1 MNLTNK
7 EIRFTVKGL
16 LIKKKAHVNES
27 GEVMLEGLIV
37 YTITVFLLFFLLAIF
52 SVLFQAWNVQ
62 TIANETA
69 AKAAATYKLAD
80 SDLADPYVSVDQITG
95 ISRFRY
101 WFGDDSLEREAE
113 TKSFEYSQDRLQKT
127 TYTKAVTQP
136 EVAVQVKEDTL
147 ARRHIEVT
155 ITGEYTVPFG
165 EALSYFGFDSIAHYE
180 TTASAECLD
189 LIDYIDTVDF
199 AGKQCS
205 LDILGSS
212 LVGAI
217 NKMMKL
223 IHDIT
228 D

>member
-1 MNLTNK
+1 M
-7 EIRFTVKGL
+7 
-16 LIKKKAHVNES
+16 KKKAHVNES

-180 TTASAECLD
+180 TTASAEFW
-189 LIDYIDTVDF
+189 I
-199 AGKQCS
+199 
-205 LDILGSS
+205 
-212 LVGAI
+212 
-217 NKMMKL
+217 
-223 IHDIT
+223 
-228 D
+228 

>member
-1 MNLTNK
+1 M
-7 EIRFTVKGL
+7 
-16 LIKKKAHVNES
+16 KKKEHVNES

-80 SDLADPYVSVDQITG
+80 SDLAAPYVSVEQITG

-136 EVAVQVKEDTL
+136 EVVVQVKEDTL

>member
-1 MNLTNK
+1 M
-7 EIRFTVKGL
+7 
-16 LIKKKAHVNES
+16 NES

-62 TIANETA
+62 TIANDTA

>member
-1 MNLTNK
+1 M
-7 EIRFTVKGL
+7 
-16 LIKKKAHVNES
+16 KKKAHVNES

-199 AGKQCS
+199 EGKQCS

>member
-1 MNLTNK
+1 M
-7 EIRFTVKGL
+7 
-16 LIKKKAHVNES
+16 KKKAHVNES

-101 WFGDDSLEREAE
+101 WFDDDSLEREAE

>member
-1 MNLTNK
+1 M
-7 EIRFTVKGL
+7 
-16 LIKKKAHVNES
+16 NES

>member
-1 MNLTNK
+1 M
-7 EIRFTVKGL
+7 
-16 LIKKKAHVNES
+16 KKKEHVNES

-80 SDLADPYVSVDQITG
+80 SDLADPYVSVEQITG

-136 EVAVQVKEDTL
+136 EVVVQVKEDTL

-180 TTASAECLD
+180 TTASAECRD

>member
-1 MNLTNK
+1 M
-7 EIRFTVKGL
+7 
-16 LIKKKAHVNES
+16 KKKAHVNES

-155 ITGEYTVPFG
+155 ITGAYTVPSG
-165 EALSYFGFDSIAHYE
+165 VALSYFGFDSIAHYE

>member
-1 MNLTNK
+1 M
-7 EIRFTVKGL
+7 
-16 LIKKKAHVNES
+16 NES

-189 LIDYIDTVDF
+189 LIDYIDTVGF

>member
-1 MNLTNK
+1 M
-7 EIRFTVKGL
+7 
-16 LIKKKAHVNES
+16 KKKAHVNES

-113 TKSFEYSQDRLQKT
+113 TKSFEYSQERLQKT

>member
-1 MNLTNK
+1 M
-7 EIRFTVKGL
+7 
-16 LIKKKAHVNES
+16 KKMEHVNES

-113 TKSFEYSQDRLQKT
+113 TKSFEYSRDRLQKT

>member
-1 MNLTNK
+1 M
-7 EIRFTVKGL
+7 
-16 LIKKKAHVNES
+16 KKKAHVNES

-101 WFGDDSLEREAE
+101 WFGDDSLERDAE

>member
-1 MNLTNK
+1 M
-7 EIRFTVKGL
+7 
-16 LIKKKAHVNES
+16 KKKAHVNES

-37 YTITVFLLFFLLAIF
+37 YTITVFLLCFLLAIF

>member
-1 MNLTNK
+1 M
-7 EIRFTVKGL
+7 
-16 LIKKKAHVNES
+16 NES

-80 SDLADPYVSVDQITG
+80 SDLADPYVSVEQITG

-136 EVAVQVKEDTL
+136 EVVVQVKEDTL

>member
-1 MNLTNK
+1 M
-7 EIRFTVKGL
+7 
-16 LIKKKAHVNES
+16 KKKEHVNES

-52 SVLFQAWNVQ
+52 SVLFQAWDVQ

-80 SDLADPYVSVDQITG
+80 SDLADPYVSVEQITG

-136 EVAVQVKEDTL
+136 EVVVQVKEDTL

>member
-1 MNLTNK
+1 M
-7 EIRFTVKGL
+7 
-16 LIKKKAHVNES
+16 KKKAHVNES

-217 NKMMKL
+217 NKMMKATVYKGL
-223 IHDIT
+223 QAV
-228 D
+228 

>member
-1 MNLTNK
+1 M
-7 EIRFTVKGL
+7 
-16 LIKKKAHVNES
+16 NES

-52 SVLFQAWNVQ
+52 SVLFLAWNVQ

>member
-1 MNLTNK
+1 MCRRLRTRQRPK
-7 EIRFTVKGL
+7 
-16 LIKKKAHVNES
+16 
-27 GEVMLEGLIV
+27 
-37 YTITVFLLFFLLAIF
+37 
-52 SVLFQAWNVQ
+52 QQ
-62 TIANETA
+62 
-69 AKAAATYKLAD
+69 YKLAD

-217 NKMMKL
+217 NKMMKATVDKGL
-223 IHDIT
+223 QAV
-228 D
+228 

>member
-1 MNLTNK
+1 M
-7 EIRFTVKGL
+7 
-16 LIKKKAHVNES
+16 KKKAHVNES

-205 LDILGSS
+205 LDKLGSS

>member
-1 MNLTNK
+1 M
-7 EIRFTVKGL
+7 
-16 LIKKKAHVNES
+16 KKKEHVNES

>member
-1 MNLTNK
+1 M
-7 EIRFTVKGL
+7 
-16 LIKKKAHVNES
+16 KKKAHVNES

-165 EALSYFGFDSIAHYE
+165 EALSYFGFDSIARYE
-180 TTASAECLD
+180 TIVCAECLD
-189 LIDYIDTVDF
+189 LIDYIDRVDF

>member
-1 MNLTNK
+1 M
-7 EIRFTVKGL
+7 
-16 LIKKKAHVNES
+16 NES

-101 WFGDDSLEREAE
+101 WFGDDGLEREAE

>member
-1 MNLTNK
+1 M
-7 EIRFTVKGL
+7 
-16 LIKKKAHVNES
+16 KKKAHVNES

-189 LIDYIDTVDF
+189 LIDYIATVDF

>member
-1 MNLTNK
+1 M
-7 EIRFTVKGL
+7 
-16 LIKKKAHVNES
+16 KKKAHVNES

-165 EALSYFGFDSIAHYE
+165 KALSYFGFDSIAHYE

>member
-1 MNLTNK
+1 M
-7 EIRFTVKGL
+7 
-16 LIKKKAHVNES
+16 KKKAHVNES

-189 LIDYIDTVDF
+189 LIEDGRIQVEPLITHHYALRDMQAAFDMF
-199 AGKQCS
+199 QS
-205 LDILGSS
+205 RQ
-212 LVGAI
+212 AI
-217 NKMMKL
+217 KIML
-223 IHDIT
+223 HPEE
-228 D
+228 

>member
-1 MNLTNK
+1 M
-7 EIRFTVKGL
+7 
-16 LIKKKAHVNES
+16 KKKEHVNES

-37 YTITVFLLFFLLAIF
+37 YTITAFLLFFLLAIF

-80 SDLADPYVSVDQITG
+80 SDLADPYVSVEQITG

-136 EVAVQVKEDTL
+136 EVVVQVKEDTL

>member
-1 MNLTNK
+1 M
-7 EIRFTVKGL
+7 
-16 LIKKKAHVNES
+16 KKKAHVNES

-127 TYTKAVTQP
+127 THTKAVTQP

>member
-1 MNLTNK
+1 M
-7 EIRFTVKGL
+7 
-16 LIKKKAHVNES
+16 KKKAHVNES

-155 ITGEYTVPFG
+155 VTGEYTVPFG

>member
-1 MNLTNK
+1 M
-7 EIRFTVKGL
+7 
-16 LIKKKAHVNES
+16 NES

-80 SDLADPYVSVDQITG
+80 SDLADPYVSVGQITG

>member
-1 MNLTNK
+1 M
-7 EIRFTVKGL
+7 
-16 LIKKKAHVNES
+16 KKKAHVNES

-37 YTITVFLLFFLLAIF
+37 YTSTVFLLFFLLAIF

-217 NKMMKL
+217 NKIMKL

>member
-1 MNLTNK
+1 M
-7 EIRFTVKGL
+7 
-16 LIKKKAHVNES
+16 KKKEHVNES

-69 AKAAATYKLAD
+69 AKAATYKLAD
-80 SDLADPYVSVDQITG
+80 SDLADPYVSVEQITG

-136 EVAVQVKEDTL
+136 EVVVQVKEDTL